1 MSKQTTIKV
10 NKSFDNKMLLLQQT
24 VEDRV
29 KDELFSI
36 ADYAIAISPVD
47 TGAYVESFSM
57 LPAGQGG
64 GRSKRSEARTASVKR
79 GTASRQQFTD
89 IARSN
94 LYADVEKFSLE
105 ASDKLTLRNR
115 APHAQDVEDKH
126 GWSVFTK
133 VRNKFGG

>member
-1 MSKQTTIKV
+1 VAKQTTIKV
-10 NKSFDNKMLLLQQT
+10 NKSFDNKMMLLQQT
-24 VEDRV
+24 AEERI

-64 GRSKRSEARTASVKR
+64 GRSKSSGARTASVKK
-79 GTASRQQFTD
+79 GTASRQQFAD

-94 LYADVEKFSLE
+94 LYSDIEKFSLE
-105 ASDKLTLRNR
+105 TSDKVTLRNR
-115 APHAQDVEDKH
+115 APHAREVEDKH

-133 VRNKFGG
+133 VRNKFA

>member
-1 MSKQTTIKV
+1 MAKQTTIKV
-10 NKSFDNKMLLLQQT
+10 NKSFENKIKLLEQK
-24 VEDRV
+24 VEDEV

-57 LPAGQGG
+57 VPAGQGG
-64 GRSKRSEARTASVKR
+64 GRSKMSEARTASVKK

-89 IARSN
+89 IARTN
-94 LYADVEKFSLE
+94 LYSDITKFSLE
-105 ASDKLTLRNR
+105 TSDKITLRNR
-115 APHAQDVEDKH
+115 APHAREVEDKH

-133 VRNKFGG
+133 VRNRFG

>member
-1 MSKQTTIKV
+1 MSKQTTIKI
-10 NKSFDNKMLLLQQT
+10 NKSFDDKVLLLGQK
-24 VEDRV
+24 VEEGV

-64 GRSKRSEARTASVKR
+64 GRSKVSGARRSSVKN

-94 LYADVEKFSLE
+94 LYSDVEKFSLE
-105 ASDKLTLRNR
+105 TSDKVTLRNR
-115 APHAQDVEDKH
+115 APHARDVEDKH

>member
-10 NKSFDNKMLLLQQT
+10 NKSFDDKMLLLQQT

-29 KDELFSI
+29 KDELLSI
-36 ADYAIAISPVD
+36 ADYAVAISPVD

-57 LPAGQGG
+57 VPAGQGG
-64 GRSKRSEARTASVKR
+64 GRSKKSEARTASVKR

-94 LYADVEKFSLE
+94 LYSDIEKFNLE
-105 ASDKLTLRNR
+105 NSDKMTLRNR

-133 VRNKFGG
+133 VRNKFG

>member
-1 MSKQTTIKV
+1 MAKQTTLKV
-10 NKSFDNKMLLLQQT
+10 YGSLDNKIEQF
-24 VEDRV
+24 EDLV
-29 KDELFSI
+29 DEKLRDRLEYI
-36 ADYAIAISPVD
+36 ANYALAVSPVD

-64 GRSKRSEARTASVKR
+64 GRSKMSEARTASVKK

-94 LYADVEKFSLE
+94 LYSDIERFSLE
-105 ASDKLTLRNR
+105 TSDKVTLRNR
-115 APHAQDVEDKH
+115 APHARDVEDKH

-133 VRNKFGG
+133 VRNKFG

>member
-1 MSKQTTIKV
+1 MAKQTTIKI
-10 NKSFDNKMLLLQQT
+10 NKSFDDKMRLLEQR
-24 VEDRV
+24 VEDQV

-64 GRSKRSEARTASVKR
+64 GRSKSSDARRTSVKN

-94 LYADVEKFSLE
+94 LYSDIEKFSLE
-105 ASDKLTLRNR
+105 ASDKVTLRNR
-115 APHAQDVEDKH
+115 APHARDVEDKH

>member
-24 VEDRV
+24 VEDKV
-29 KDELFSI
+29 KDELLSI
-36 ADYAIAISPVD
+36 ADYAVAISPVD

-57 LPAGQGG
+57 VPAGQGG

-94 LYADVEKFSLE
+94 LYADIEKFNLE
-105 ASDKLTLRNR
+105 TSDKMTLRNR

-133 VRNKFGG
+133 VRNKFG

>member
-10 NKSFDNKMLLLQQT
+10 NKSFDDKMLLLQQT

-29 KDELFSI
+29 KDELISI
-36 ADYAIAISPVD
+36 ADYAVAISPVD

-57 LPAGQGG
+57 APSGQGG

-94 LYADVEKFSLE
+94 LYTDVEKFNLE
-105 ASDKLTLRNR
+105 TSDKMTLRNR

-133 VRNKFGG
+133 VRNKFG

>member
-1 MSKQTTIKV
+1 LAKQTTITV
-10 NKSFDNKMLLLQQT
+10 NKSFDDKMLLLQQT
-24 VEDRV
+24 AEERV

-47 TGAYVESFSM
+47 SGAWVESFSM
-57 LPAGQGG
+57 LPVGQGG
-64 GRSKRSEARTASVKR
+64 GRSKSSGARRTSVKK

-94 LYADVEKFSLE
+94 LYSDIEKFSLE
-105 ASDKLTLRNR
+105 TSDKVTLRNR
-115 APHAQDVEDKH
+115 APHAREVEDKH

-133 VRNKFGG
+133 VRNKFG

>member
-1 MSKQTTIKV
+1 MAKQTTIKV
-10 NKSFDNKMLLLQQT
+10 NKSFDNKMMLLQQT
-24 VEDRV
+24 AEERI

-64 GRSKRSEARTASVKR
+64 GRSKSSGARTASVKK
-79 GTASRQQFTD
+79 GTASRQQFAD

-94 LYADVEKFSLE
+94 LYSDIEKVSLE
-105 ASDKLTLRNR
+105 TSDKVTLRNR
-115 APHAQDVEDKH
+115 APHAREVEDKH

-133 VRNKFGG
+133 VRNKFA